1 MNDCVSLSD
10 RMPEVALGRSDWNP
24 EDAAHLADCAECQA
38 EWRLLV
44 AAAALAE
51 SAPTVADPVGLAAA
65 LRLRLAQ
72 DRAGRTTVRRG
83 WLIGGAAAT
92 AAALVLAVASTRPAD
107 QAPIIT
113 AEADALL
120 PLPELEGLETAQLD
134 TLLNTID
141 RPVAGTSTLDASTMG
156 EHEGEELEQVFA
168 TWEG

>member
-1 MNDCVSLSD
+1 
-10 RMPEVALGRSDWNP
+10 
-24 EDAAHLADCAECQA
+24 
-38 EWRLLV
+38 
-44 AAAALAE
+44 
-51 SAPTVADPVGLAAA
+51 
-65 LRLRLAQ
+65 
-72 DRAGRTTVRRG
+72 
-83 WLIGGAAAT
+83 
-92 AAALVLAVASTRPAD
+92 VLAVASTRPAD
-107 QAPIIT
+107 QPPITT